1 MLKFKYCLIYIALT
15 LGLQATDY
23 DNLEEENQQLDEKI
37 NHLKQQLT
45 EKGVSP
51 KEINKD
57 EFEEEYIDRSY
68 PKISSKKKEKL
79 LKSFSIADDKSGVFL
94 GGGYAYGEL
103 NLSYQGEMLDR
114 YGANAPSAFKNNINI
129 NAPVS
134 MISAKFGYQKY
145 FVPYFGTRFYGDLLL
160 GGGVLKENAPKQGS
174 FFCILGG
181 RETGGGGGGS
191 VKFKTKK
198 GFFFGFLGER
208 FYGDFVV
215 GGGVLKENA
224 LKQGSFIYILGA
236 MNTDLLFDMPL
247 DFKTKKHFL
256 GVYAGFGI
264 GLMLYQDKP
273 NQNGRNLVVGGY
285 SSPNFLWK
293 SLIEVDYTF
302 NVGVSLTLYRKH
314 RLEIGTKLPISYLR
328 MGVEEGAL
336 YQNKEDDERL
346 LVSANNQFKR
356 SSFLLVNYAFIF

>member
-1 MLKFKYCLIYIALT
+1 MKFKYGLIYIALI

-45 EKGVSP
+45 EKRVSP
-51 KEINKD
+51 KEMDKD
-57 EFEEEYIDRSY
+57 KFEEEYLERTY
-68 PKISSKKKEKL
+68 PKISSKKRKKL

-114 YGANAPSAFKNNINI
+114 YGANAPSAFKNDINI

-134 MISAKFGYQKY
+134 MISVKFGYQKY

-160 GGGVLKENAPKQGS
+160 GGGVLKE
-174 FFCILGG
+174 
-181 RETGGGGGGS
+181 
-191 VKFKTKK
+191 
-198 GFFFGFLGER
+198 
-208 FYGDFVV
+208 D
-215 GGGVLKENA
+215 A
-224 LKQGSFIYILGA
+224 LKQSVGSFIYVLGA
-236 MNTDLLFDMPL
+236 VNTDLLFDMPL

-346 LVSANNQFKR
+346 LISANNQFKR

>member
-1 MLKFKYCLIYIALT
+1 MLKFKYCLIYIALI

-37 NHLKQQLT
+37 NNLKQQLT

-57 EFEEEYIDRSY
+57 KFEEEYIDRSY
-68 PKISSKKKEKL
+68 PKISSKKKEKW
-79 LKSFSIADDKSGVFL
+79 LKSFSIANDRSGVFL

-134 MISAKFGYQKY
+134 MISVKFGYQKY

-160 GGGVLKENAPKQGS
+160 GGGA
-174 FFCILGG
+174 
-181 RETGGGGGGS
+181 
-191 VKFKTKK
+191 
-198 GFFFGFLGER
+198 
-208 FYGDFVV
+208 
-215 GGGVLKENA
+215 LKENA
-224 LKQGSFIYILGA
+224 LKQGSFIYVLGA

-256 GVYAGFGI
+256 GIYAGFGI

-273 NQNGRNLVVGGY
+273 NQNGRDLVVGGY
-285 SSPNFLWK
+285 SSSNFLWK

-328 MGVEEGAL
+328 MGVEEGAI

>member
-1 MLKFKYCLIYIALT
+1 MLKFKYCLIYIVLI

-37 NHLKQQLT
+37 NNLKQQLT

-57 EFEEEYIDRSY
+57 KFEEEYIDRSY

-79 LKSFSIADDKSGVFL
+79 LKSFFIADDKSGVFL

-134 MISAKFGYQKY
+134 MISVKFGYQKY

-160 GGGVLKENAPKQGS
+160 GGGA
-174 FFCILGG
+174 
-181 RETGGGGGGS
+181 
-191 VKFKTKK
+191 
-198 GFFFGFLGER
+198 
-208 FYGDFVV
+208 
-215 GGGVLKENA
+215 LKENA
-224 LKQGSFIYILGA
+224 LKQGSFFYVLGA
-236 MNTDLLFDMPL
+236 VNTDLLFDMPL

-273 NQNGRNLVVGGY
+273 NQNGRDLVVGGY

-328 MGVEEGAL
+328 MGVEEGAI

>member
-1 MLKFKYCLIYIALT
+1 MKFKYGLIYIALII
-15 LGLQATDY
+15 GLQATDY

-51 KEINKD
+51 KEMDKD
-57 EFEEEYIDRSY
+57 KFEEEYLERTY
-68 PKISSKKKEKL
+68 PKISSKKRKKL

-114 YGANAPSAFKNNINI
+114 YGANAPSAFKNDINI
-129 NAPVS
+129 NAPIS

-160 GGGVLKENAPKQGS
+160 GGGVLKEDASKQ
-174 FFCILGG
+174 
-181 RETGGGGGGS
+181 S
-191 VKFKTKK
+191 V
-198 GFFFGFLGER
+198 
-208 FYGDFVV
+208 
-215 GGGVLKENA
+215 
-224 LKQGSFIYILGA
+224 GSFIYVLGA
-236 MNTDLLFDMPL
+236 VNTDLLFDMPL
-247 DFKTKKHFL
+247 DFKTKKHYL

-273 NQNGRNLVVGGY
+273 NQNGRNLVVGSY

-302 NVGVSLTLYRKH
+302 NVGVSLTLYRRH
-314 RLEIGTKLPISYLR
+314 RLEVGVKFPISYLR
-328 MGVEEGAL
+328 VGVEKGAI

-346 LVSANNQFKR
+346 LISANNQFKR

>member
-1 MLKFKYCLIYIALT
+1 MKFKYCLIYIVLI

-37 NHLKQQLT
+37 NNLKQQLT

-57 EFEEEYIDRSY
+57 KFEEEYIDRSY

-79 LKSFSIADDKSGVFL
+79 LKSFSIANDRSGVFL

-160 GGGVLKENAPKQGS
+160 GGGALKEN
-174 FFCILGG
+174 
-181 RETGGGGGGS
+181 
-191 VKFKTKK
+191 V
-198 GFFFGFLGER
+198 
-208 FYGDFVV
+208 
-215 GGGVLKENA
+215 
-224 LKQGSFIYILGA
+224 LKQGSFIYVLGA
-236 MNTDLLFDMPL
+236 VNTDLLFDMPL

-273 NQNGRNLVVGGY
+273 NQNGRDLVVGGY

-328 MGVEEGAL
+328 MGVEEGAI

>member
-1 MLKFKYCLIYIALT
+1 MLKFKYCLIYIALI

-57 EFEEEYIDRSY
+57 KFEEEYIDRSY

-79 LKSFSIADDKSGVFL
+79 LKSFSIANDRSGVFL

-114 YGANAPSAFKNNINI
+114 YGTNAPSTFKNNINI

-134 MISAKFGYQKY
+134 MISVKFGYQKY

-160 GGGVLKENAPKQGS
+160 GGGA
-174 FFCILGG
+174 
-181 RETGGGGGGS
+181 
-191 VKFKTKK
+191 
-198 GFFFGFLGER
+198 
-208 FYGDFVV
+208 
-215 GGGVLKENA
+215 LKENA
-224 LKQGSFIYILGA
+224 LKQGSFFYVLGA
-236 MNTDLLFDMPL
+236 VNTDLLFDMPL

-273 NQNGRNLVVGGY
+273 NQKGRNLVVGGY

-328 MGVEEGAL
+328 MGVEEGAI

>member
-1 MLKFKYCLIYIALT
+1 MKLKYWLVYLAFII
-15 LGLQATDY
+15 GLQATDY
-23 DNLEEENQQLDEKI
+23 NNLEEENQQLDEKI
-37 NHLKQQLT
+37 NNLKRQLT

-51 KEINKD
+51 KEMDKD
-57 EFEEEYIDRSY
+57 KFEEEYLERTY
-68 PKISSKKKEKL
+68 PKISSKKRKKL

-160 GGGVLKENAPKQGS
+160 GGGA
-174 FFCILGG
+174 
-181 RETGGGGGGS
+181 
-191 VKFKTKK
+191 
-198 GFFFGFLGER
+198 
-208 FYGDFVV
+208 
-215 GGGVLKENA
+215 LKENA
-224 LKQGSFIYILGA
+224 LKQPVGSFFYVLGA

-328 MGVEEGAL
+328 MGVEEGAV
-336 YQNKEDDERL
+336 YHNKENDERL
-346 LVSANNQFKR
+346 LISANNQFKR

>member
-1 MLKFKYCLIYIALT
+1 MLKFKYGLIYIALII
-15 LGLQATDY
+15 GLQATDY

-51 KEINKD
+51 KEMDKD
-57 EFEEEYIDRSY
+57 KFEEEYLERTY
-68 PKISSKKKEKL
+68 PKISSKKRKKL

-114 YGANAPSAFKNNINI
+114 YGANAPSAFKNNIKI

-160 GGGVLKENAPKQGS
+160 GGGALKENAIKQ
-174 FFCILGG
+174 
-181 RETGGGGGGS
+181 S
-191 VKFKTKK
+191 V
-198 GFFFGFLGER
+198 
-208 FYGDFVV
+208 
-215 GGGVLKENA
+215 
-224 LKQGSFIYILGA
+224 GSFIYVLGA
-236 MNTDLLFDMPL
+236 VNTDLLFDMPL

-273 NQNGRNLVVGGY
+273 NQNGRNLVMGGY

-346 LVSANNQFKR
+346 LISANNQFKR

>member
-1 MLKFKYCLIYIALT
+1 MKFKYGLIYIALII
-15 LGLQATDY
+15 GLQATDY

-51 KEINKD
+51 KEMDKD
-57 EFEEEYIDRSY
+57 KFEEEYLERTY
-68 PKISSKKKEKL
+68 PKISSKKRKKL

-134 MISAKFGYQKY
+134 MISVKFGYQKY

-160 GGGVLKENAPKQGS
+160 GGGVLKEDASKQ
-174 FFCILGG
+174 
-181 RETGGGGGGS
+181 S
-191 VKFKTKK
+191 V
-198 GFFFGFLGER
+198 
-208 FYGDFVV
+208 
-215 GGGVLKENA
+215 
-224 LKQGSFIYILGA
+224 GSFIYVLGA
-236 MNTDLLFDMPL
+236 VNTDLLFDMPL

-346 LVSANNQFKR
+346 LISANNQFKR

>member
-1 MLKFKYCLIYIALT
+1 MLKFKYGLIYIALVI
-15 LGLQATDY
+15 GLQATDY

-37 NHLKQQLT
+37 NNLKQQLT

-51 KEINKD
+51 KEMDKD
-57 EFEEEYIDRSY
+57 KFEEEYLERTY
-68 PKISSKKKEKL
+68 PKISSKKRKKL

-114 YGANAPSAFKNNINI
+114 YGANAPSAFKNNIKI

-134 MISAKFGYQKY
+134 MISVKFGYQKY

-160 GGGVLKENAPKQGS
+160 GGGALKEDASKQ
-174 FFCILGG
+174 
-181 RETGGGGGGS
+181 S
-191 VKFKTKK
+191 V
-198 GFFFGFLGER
+198 
-208 FYGDFVV
+208 
-215 GGGVLKENA
+215 
-224 LKQGSFIYILGA
+224 GSFIYVLGA
-236 MNTDLLFDMPL
+236 VNTDLLFDMPL

-346 LVSANNQFKR
+346 LISANNQFKR

>member
-1 MLKFKYCLIYIALT
+1 MLKFKYGLIYIALI

-51 KEINKD
+51 KEMDKD
-57 EFEEEYIDRSY
+57 KFEEEYLERTY
-68 PKISSKKKEKL
+68 PKISSKKRKKL

-114 YGANAPSAFKNNINI
+114 YGANAPSAFKNNIKI

-134 MISAKFGYQKY
+134 VISVKFGYQKY

-160 GGGVLKENAPKQGS
+160 GGGVLKEDASKQ
-174 FFCILGG
+174 
-181 RETGGGGGGS
+181 S
-191 VKFKTKK
+191 V
-198 GFFFGFLGER
+198 
-208 FYGDFVV
+208 
-215 GGGVLKENA
+215 
-224 LKQGSFIYILGA
+224 GSFIYVLGA
-236 MNTDLLFDMPL
+236 VNTDLLFDMPL

-264 GLMLYQDKP
+264 GLMLYQDRP

-346 LVSANNQFKR
+346 LISANNQFKR

>member
-1 MLKFKYCLIYIALT
+1 MLKFKYGLIYIALI
-15 LGLQATDY
+15 LGLQAADY

-51 KEINKD
+51 KEMDKD
-57 EFEEEYIDRSY
+57 KFEEEYLERTY
-68 PKISSKKKEKL
+68 PKISSKKRKKL

-134 MISAKFGYQKY
+134 MISVKFGYQKY

-160 GGGVLKENAPKQGS
+160 GGGALKEN
-174 FFCILGG
+174 
-181 RETGGGGGGS
+181 
-191 VKFKTKK
+191 V
-198 GFFFGFLGER
+198 
-208 FYGDFVV
+208 
-215 GGGVLKENA
+215 
-224 LKQGSFIYILGA
+224 LKQGSFIYVLGA

-328 MGVEEGAL
+328 MGVEEGAI

>member
-1 MLKFKYCLIYIALT
+1 MKFKYGLIYIALII
-15 LGLQATDY
+15 GLQATDY

-51 KEINKD
+51 KEMDKD
-57 EFEEEYIDRSY
+57 KFEEEYLERTY
-68 PKISSKKKEKL
+68 PKISSKKRKKL

-114 YGANAPSAFKNNINI
+114 YGANAPSAFKNNIKI

-134 MISAKFGYQKY
+134 MISVKFGYQKY

-160 GGGVLKENAPKQGS
+160 GGGVLKEDASKQ
-174 FFCILGG
+174 
-181 RETGGGGGGS
+181 S
-191 VKFKTKK
+191 V
-198 GFFFGFLGER
+198 
-208 FYGDFVV
+208 
-215 GGGVLKENA
+215 
-224 LKQGSFIYILGA
+224 GSFIYVLGA
-236 MNTDLLFDMPL
+236 VNTDLLFDMPL

-346 LVSANNQFKR
+346 LISANNQFKR

>member
-1 MLKFKYCLIYIALT
+1 MLKFKYCLIYIALI

-37 NHLKQQLT
+37 NNLKQQLT

-51 KEINKD
+51 KEIDKD
-57 EFEEEYIDRSY
+57 KFEEEYIDRSY

-79 LKSFSIADDKSGVFL
+79 LKSFSIANDRSGVFL

-134 MISAKFGYQKY
+134 MISTKFGYQKY

-160 GGGVLKENAPKQGS
+160 GGGALKEK
-174 FFCILGG
+174 
-181 RETGGGGGGS
+181 
-191 VKFKTKK
+191 
-198 GFFFGFLGER
+198 
-208 FYGDFVV
+208 
-215 GGGVLKENA
+215 A
-224 LKQGSFIYILGA
+224 LKQGSFIYVLGA

-273 NQNGRNLVVGGY
+273 NQNGRDLVVGGY

-328 MGVEEGAL
+328 VGVEEGAI

-356 SSFLLVNYAFIF
+356 FSFLLVNYAFIF

>member
-1 MLKFKYCLIYIALT
+1 MLKFKYGLIYIALII
-15 LGLQATDY
+15 GLQATDY

-51 KEINKD
+51 KEMDKD
-57 EFEEEYIDRSY
+57 KFEEEYLERTY
-68 PKISSKKKEKL
+68 PKISSKKRKKL

-114 YGANAPSAFKNNINI
+114 YGANAPSAFKNNISL

-134 MISAKFGYQKY
+134 MISVKFGYQKY

-160 GGGVLKENAPKQGS
+160 GGGVLKENAIKQP
-174 FFCILGG
+174 
-181 RETGGGGGGS
+181 
-191 VKFKTKK
+191 V
-198 GFFFGFLGER
+198 
-208 FYGDFVV
+208 
-215 GGGVLKENA
+215 
-224 LKQGSFIYILGA
+224 GSFIYVLGA
-236 MNTDLLFDMPL
+236 FNTDLLFDMPL

-328 MGVEEGAL
+328 MGVEEGAI

>member
-1 MLKFKYCLIYIALT
+1 MLKFKYCLIYIALI

-37 NHLKQQLT
+37 NNLKQQLT

-57 EFEEEYIDRSY
+57 KFEEEYIDRSC

-79 LKSFSIADDKSGVFL
+79 LKSFSIANDRSGVFL

-134 MISAKFGYQKY
+134 MISVKFGYQKY

-160 GGGVLKENAPKQGS
+160 GGGA
-174 FFCILGG
+174 
-181 RETGGGGGGS
+181 
-191 VKFKTKK
+191 
-198 GFFFGFLGER
+198 
-208 FYGDFVV
+208 
-215 GGGVLKENA
+215 LKENA
-224 LKQGSFIYILGA
+224 LKQGSFFYVLGA
-236 MNTDLLFDMPL
+236 VNTDLLFDMPL

-273 NQNGRNLVVGGY
+273 NQNGRNLVVEGY

-328 MGVEEGAL
+328 MGVEEGAI

>member
-1 MLKFKYCLIYIALT
+1 MKFKYGLIYIALI

-51 KEINKD
+51 KEMDKD
-57 EFEEEYIDRSY
+57 KFEEEYIDRSY

-79 LKSFSIADDKSGVFL
+79 LKSFSIANDKSGVFL

-134 MISAKFGYQKY
+134 MISVKFGYQKY

-160 GGGVLKENAPKQGS
+160 GGGA
-174 FFCILGG
+174 
-181 RETGGGGGGS
+181 
-191 VKFKTKK
+191 
-198 GFFFGFLGER
+198 
-208 FYGDFVV
+208 
-215 GGGVLKENA
+215 LKENA
-224 LKQGSFIYILGA
+224 LKQSVGSFIYVLGA

-328 MGVEEGAL
+328 MGVEEGAI

>member
-1 MLKFKYCLIYIALT
+1 MLKFKYGLIYIALI

-51 KEINKD
+51 KEMDKD
-57 EFEEEYIDRSY
+57 KFEEEYLERTY
-68 PKISSKKKEKL
+68 PKISSKKRKKL

-114 YGANAPSAFKNNINI
+114 YGANAPSAFKNNIKI

-134 MISAKFGYQKY
+134 MISVKFGYQKY

-160 GGGVLKENAPKQGS
+160 GGGVLKEDASKQ
-174 FFCILGG
+174 
-181 RETGGGGGGS
+181 S
-191 VKFKTKK
+191 V
-198 GFFFGFLGER
+198 
-208 FYGDFVV
+208 
-215 GGGVLKENA
+215 
-224 LKQGSFIYILGA
+224 GSFIYVLGA
-236 MNTDLLFDMPL
+236 VNTDLLFDMPL

-285 SSPNFLWK
+285 SSPDFLWK

-336 YQNKEDDERL
+336 YQNKEDNERL
-346 LVSANNQFKR
+346 LISANNQFKR

>member
-1 MLKFKYCLIYIALT
+1 MLKFKYCLIYIALII
-15 LGLQATDY
+15 GLQATDY

-37 NHLKQQLT
+37 NNLKQQLT

-51 KEINKD
+51 KEMDKD
-57 EFEEEYIDRSY
+57 KFEEEYLERTY
-68 PKISSKKKEKL
+68 PKISSKKRKKL
-79 LKSFSIADDKSGVFL
+79 LKAYSIADDKSGVFL

-103 NLSYQGEMLDR
+103 NLSYQGEMLDK
-114 YGANAPSAFKNNINI
+114 YGANAPSAFKNNIKI

-134 MISAKFGYQKY
+134 MISVKFGYQKY

-160 GGGVLKENAPKQGS
+160 GGGVLKEDASKQ
-174 FFCILGG
+174 
-181 RETGGGGGGS
+181 S
-191 VKFKTKK
+191 V
-198 GFFFGFLGER
+198 
-208 FYGDFVV
+208 
-215 GGGVLKENA
+215 
-224 LKQGSFIYILGA
+224 GSFIYVLGA
-236 MNTDLLFDMPL
+236 VNTDLLFDMPL

-328 MGVEEGAL
+328 MGVEEGAV

-346 LVSANNQFKR
+346 LISANNQFKR

>member
-1 MLKFKYCLIYIALT
+1 MKFKYGLIYIALI

-51 KEINKD
+51 KEMDKD
-57 EFEEEYIDRSY
+57 KFEEEYLERTY
-68 PKISSKKKEKL
+68 PKISSKKRKKL

-114 YGANAPSAFKNNINI
+114 YGANAPSAFKNNIKI

-160 GGGVLKENAPKQGS
+160 GGGVLKEDASKQ
-174 FFCILGG
+174 
-181 RETGGGGGGS
+181 S
-191 VKFKTKK
+191 V
-198 GFFFGFLGER
+198 
-208 FYGDFVV
+208 
-215 GGGVLKENA
+215 
-224 LKQGSFIYILGA
+224 GSFIYVLGA
-236 MNTDLLFDMPL
+236 VNTDLLFDMPL

-346 LVSANNQFKR
+346 LISANNQFKR

>member
-1 MLKFKYCLIYIALT
+1 MLKFKYCLIYIALI

-45 EKGVSP
+45 EKGVLP

-57 EFEEEYIDRSY
+57 KFEEEYIDRSY
-68 PKISSKKKEKL
+68 PKIFSKKKEKL
-79 LKSFSIADDKSGVFL
+79 LKSFSIANDRSGVFL

-103 NLSYQGEMLDR
+103 NLSYQGEMLNR

-134 MISAKFGYQKY
+134 MISVKFGYQKY

-160 GGGVLKENAPKQGS
+160 GGGA
-174 FFCILGG
+174 
-181 RETGGGGGGS
+181 
-191 VKFKTKK
+191 
-198 GFFFGFLGER
+198 
-208 FYGDFVV
+208 
-215 GGGVLKENA
+215 LKENA

-256 GVYAGFGI
+256 GVYVGFGI

-328 MGVEEGAL
+328 MGVEEGAI

>member
-1 MLKFKYCLIYIALT
+1 MLKFKYGLIYIALII
-15 LGLQATDY
+15 GLQATDY

-51 KEINKD
+51 KEMDKD
-57 EFEEEYIDRSY
+57 KFEEEYLERTY
-68 PKISSKKKEKL
+68 PKISSKKRKKL

-114 YGANAPSAFKNNINI
+114 YGTNAPSAFKNNINI

-134 MISAKFGYQKY
+134 MISVKFGYQKY

-160 GGGVLKENAPKQGS
+160 GGGVLKE
-174 FFCILGG
+174 
-181 RETGGGGGGS
+181 
-191 VKFKTKK
+191 
-198 GFFFGFLGER
+198 
-208 FYGDFVV
+208 D
-215 GGGVLKENA
+215 A
-224 LKQGSFIYILGA
+224 LKQSVGSFIYVLGA
-236 MNTDLLFDMPL
+236 VNTDLLFDMPL

-346 LVSANNQFKR
+346 LISANNQFKR

>member
-1 MLKFKYCLIYIALT
+1 MKLKYWLVYLAFII
-15 LGLQATDY
+15 GLQATDY

-37 NHLKQQLT
+37 NNLKRQLT

-51 KEINKD
+51 KEMDKD
-57 EFEEEYIDRSY
+57 KFEEEYLERTY
-68 PKISSKKKEKL
+68 PKISSKKRKKL

-134 MISAKFGYQKY
+134 MISVKFGYQKY

-160 GGGVLKENAPKQGS
+160 GGGA
-174 FFCILGG
+174 
-181 RETGGGGGGS
+181 
-191 VKFKTKK
+191 
-198 GFFFGFLGER
+198 
-208 FYGDFVV
+208 
-215 GGGVLKENA
+215 LKENA
-224 LKQGSFIYILGA
+224 LKQPVGSFFYVLGA

-273 NQNGRNLVVGGY
+273 NQNGRDLVVGCY

-328 MGVEEGAL
+328 MGVEEGAI
-336 YQNKEDDERL
+336 YHNKEDDERL
-346 LVSANNQFKR
+346 LISANNQFKR

>member
-1 MLKFKYCLIYIALT
+1 MKFKYGLIYIALI

-51 KEINKD
+51 KEMDKD
-57 EFEEEYIDRSY
+57 KFEEEYLERTY
-68 PKISSKKKEKL
+68 PKISSKKRKKL

-134 MISAKFGYQKY
+134 MISVKFGYQKY

-160 GGGVLKENAPKQGS
+160 GGGVLKEDASKQ
-174 FFCILGG
+174 
-181 RETGGGGGGS
+181 S
-191 VKFKTKK
+191 V
-198 GFFFGFLGER
+198 
-208 FYGDFVV
+208 
-215 GGGVLKENA
+215 
-224 LKQGSFIYILGA
+224 GSFIYVLGA
-236 MNTDLLFDMPL
+236 VNTDLLFDMPL

-273 NQNGRNLVVGGY
+273 NQNGRNLVMGGY

-328 MGVEEGAL
+328 MGVEEGVL

-346 LVSANNQFKR
+346 LISANNQFKR

>member
-1 MLKFKYCLIYIALT
+1 MKLKYWLVYLAFII
-15 LGLQATDY
+15 GLQATDY

-51 KEINKD
+51 KEMDKD
-57 EFEEEYIDRSY
+57 KFEEEYLERTY
-68 PKISSKKKEKL
+68 PKISSKKRKKL

-114 YGANAPSAFKNNINI
+114 YGANAPSAFKNNIKI

-134 MISAKFGYQKY
+134 VISAKFGYQKY

-160 GGGVLKENAPKQGS
+160 GGGVLKEDASKQ
-174 FFCILGG
+174 
-181 RETGGGGGGS
+181 S
-191 VKFKTKK
+191 V
-198 GFFFGFLGER
+198 
-208 FYGDFVV
+208 
-215 GGGVLKENA
+215 
-224 LKQGSFIYILGA
+224 GSFIYVLGA
-236 MNTDLLFDMPL
+236 VNTDLLFDMPL
-247 DFKTKKHFL
+247 DFKAKKHFL

-328 MGVEEGAL
+328 MGVEEGAI
-336 YQNKEDDERL
+336 YHNKENDERL
-346 LVSANNQFKR
+346 LISANNQFKR

>member
-1 MLKFKYCLIYIALT
+1 MLKFKYGLIYIALI

-51 KEINKD
+51 KEMDKD
-57 EFEEEYIDRSY
+57 KFEEEYLERTY
-68 PKISSKKKEKL
+68 PKISSKKRKKL

-134 MISAKFGYQKY
+134 MISTKFGYQKY

-160 GGGVLKENAPKQGS
+160 GGGVLKEDASKQ
-174 FFCILGG
+174 
-181 RETGGGGGGS
+181 S
-191 VKFKTKK
+191 V
-198 GFFFGFLGER
+198 
-208 FYGDFVV
+208 
-215 GGGVLKENA
+215 
-224 LKQGSFIYILGA
+224 GSFIYVLGA
-236 MNTDLLFDMPL
+236 VNTDLLFDMPL

-346 LVSANNQFKR
+346 LISANNQFKR

>member
-1 MLKFKYCLIYIALT
+1 MLKFKYGLIYIALII
-15 LGLQATDY
+15 GLQATDY

-51 KEINKD
+51 KEMDKD
-57 EFEEEYIDRSY
+57 KFEEEYLERTY
-68 PKISSKKKEKL
+68 PKISSKKRKKL

-114 YGANAPSAFKNNINI
+114 YGANAPSAFKNNIKI

-134 MISAKFGYQKY
+134 MISVKFGYQKY

-160 GGGVLKENAPKQGS
+160 GGGVLKEDASKQ
-174 FFCILGG
+174 
-181 RETGGGGGGS
+181 S
-191 VKFKTKK
+191 V
-198 GFFFGFLGER
+198 
-208 FYGDFVV
+208 
-215 GGGVLKENA
+215 
-224 LKQGSFIYILGA
+224 GSFIYVLGA
-236 MNTDLLFDMPL
+236 VNTDLLFDMPL

-328 MGVEEGAL
+328 MGVEEGAI

>member
-1 MLKFKYCLIYIALT
+1 MKLKYWLVYLAFII
-15 LGLQATDY
+15 GLQATDY

-37 NHLKQQLT
+37 NNLKRQLI

-51 KEINKD
+51 KEMDKD
-57 EFEEEYIDRSY
+57 KFEEEYLERTY
-68 PKISSKKKEKL
+68 PKISSKKRKKL

-160 GGGVLKENAPKQGS
+160 GGGA
-174 FFCILGG
+174 
-181 RETGGGGGGS
+181 
-191 VKFKTKK
+191 
-198 GFFFGFLGER
+198 
-208 FYGDFVV
+208 
-215 GGGVLKENA
+215 LKENA
-224 LKQGSFIYILGA
+224 LKQPVGSFFYVLGA

-273 NQNGRNLVVGGY
+273 NQNGRDLVVGGY

-328 MGVEEGAL
+328 MGVEEGAV
-336 YQNKEDDERL
+336 YHNKENDERL
-346 LVSANNQFKR
+346 LISANNQFKR

>member
-1 MLKFKYCLIYIALT
+1 MLKFKYGLIYIALII
-15 LGLQATDY
+15 GLQATDY

-51 KEINKD
+51 KEMDKD
-57 EFEEEYIDRSY
+57 KFEEEYINRSY

-134 MISAKFGYQKY
+134 MISVKFGYQKY

-160 GGGVLKENAPKQGS
+160 GGGALKENAIKQ
-174 FFCILGG
+174 
-181 RETGGGGGGS
+181 S
-191 VKFKTKK
+191 V
-198 GFFFGFLGER
+198 
-208 FYGDFVV
+208 
-215 GGGVLKENA
+215 
-224 LKQGSFIYILGA
+224 GSFIYVLGA
-236 MNTDLLFDMPL
+236 VNTDLLFDMPL

-273 NQNGRNLVVGGY
+273 NQNGRNLVMGGY

-328 MGVEEGAL
+328 MGVEEGAI

>member
-1 MLKFKYCLIYIALT
+1 MLKFKYGLIYIALII
-15 LGLQATDY
+15 GLQATDY

-51 KEINKD
+51 KEMDKD
-57 EFEEEYIDRSY
+57 KFEEEYLERTY
-68 PKISSKKKEKL
+68 PKISSKKRKKL

-94 GGGYAYGEL
+94 GGGYAYGRF

-114 YGANAPSAFKNNINI
+114 YGANASSAFKNNINI

-160 GGGVLKENAPKQGS
+160 GGGVLKEDASKQ
-174 FFCILGG
+174 
-181 RETGGGGGGS
+181 S
-191 VKFKTKK
+191 V
-198 GFFFGFLGER
+198 
-208 FYGDFVV
+208 
-215 GGGVLKENA
+215 
-224 LKQGSFIYILGA
+224 GSFIYVLGA
-236 MNTDLLFDMPL
+236 VNTDLLFDMPL

-273 NQNGRNLVVGGY
+273 NQNGRNLVMGGY

-328 MGVEEGAL
+328 MGVEEGAI
-336 YQNKEDDERL
+336 YHNKEDDERL
-346 LVSANNQFKR
+346 LISANNQFKR

>member
-1 MLKFKYCLIYIALT
+1 MLKFKYCLIYIALI

-51 KEINKD
+51 KEMDKD
-57 EFEEEYIDRSY
+57 KFEEEYLERTY
-68 PKISSKKKEKL
+68 PKISSKKRKKL

-103 NLSYQGEMLDR
+103 HLSYQGEMLDR

-134 MISAKFGYQKY
+134 MISVKFGYQKY

-160 GGGVLKENAPKQGS
+160 GGGVLKEDASKQ
-174 FFCILGG
+174 
-181 RETGGGGGGS
+181 S
-191 VKFKTKK
+191 V
-198 GFFFGFLGER
+198 
-208 FYGDFVV
+208 
-215 GGGVLKENA
+215 
-224 LKQGSFIYILGA
+224 GSFIYVLGA

-273 NQNGRNLVVGGY
+273 NQNGRDLVVGGY

-328 MGVEEGAL
+328 MGVEEGAI

-346 LVSANNQFKR
+346 LISANNQFKR

>member
-1 MLKFKYCLIYIALT
+1 MKFKYCLIYIALI

-37 NHLKQQLT
+37 NNLKQQLT
-45 EKGVSP
+45 EKGVSL

-57 EFEEEYIDRSY
+57 KFEEEYIDRSY

-79 LKSFSIADDKSGVFL
+79 LKSFSIANDRSGVFL

-134 MISAKFGYQKY
+134 MISVKFGYQKY

-160 GGGVLKENAPKQGS
+160 GGGA
-174 FFCILGG
+174 
-181 RETGGGGGGS
+181 
-191 VKFKTKK
+191 
-198 GFFFGFLGER
+198 
-208 FYGDFVV
+208 
-215 GGGVLKENA
+215 LKENA
-224 LKQGSFIYILGA
+224 LKQGSFIYVLGA
-236 MNTDLLFDMPL
+236 VNTDLLFDMPL

-314 RLEIGTKLPISYLR
+314 RLEVGTKLPISYLR
-328 MGVEEGAL
+328 MGVEEGAI
-336 YQNKEDDERL
+336 YQNKEDNERL

>member
-1 MLKFKYCLIYIALT
+1 MLKFKYGLIYIALI

-51 KEINKD
+51 KEMDKD
-57 EFEEEYIDRSY
+57 KFEEEYLERTY
-68 PKISSKKKEKL
+68 PKISSKKRKKL

-114 YGANAPSAFKNNINI
+114 YGANAPSAFKSNINI

-134 MISAKFGYQKY
+134 MISVKFGYQKY

-160 GGGVLKENAPKQGS
+160 GGGVLKEDASKQ
-174 FFCILGG
+174 
-181 RETGGGGGGS
+181 S
-191 VKFKTKK
+191 V
-198 GFFFGFLGER
+198 
-208 FYGDFVV
+208 
-215 GGGVLKENA
+215 
-224 LKQGSFIYILGA
+224 GSFIYVLGA
-236 MNTDLLFDMPL
+236 VNTDLLFDMPL

-314 RLEIGTKLPISYLR
+314 RLEIGAKLPISYLR

>member
-1 MLKFKYCLIYIALT
+1 MLKFKYGLIYIALI

-51 KEINKD
+51 KEMDKD
-57 EFEEEYIDRSY
+57 KFEEEYLERTY
-68 PKISSKKKEKL
+68 PKISSKKRKKL

-114 YGANAPSAFKNNINI
+114 YGANAPSAFKNNIKI
-129 NAPVS
+129 DAPVS

-160 GGGVLKENAPKQGS
+160 GGGALKEDASKQ
-174 FFCILGG
+174 
-181 RETGGGGGGS
+181 S
-191 VKFKTKK
+191 V
-198 GFFFGFLGER
+198 
-208 FYGDFVV
+208 
-215 GGGVLKENA
+215 
-224 LKQGSFIYILGA
+224 GSFIYVLGA
-236 MNTDLLFDMPL
+236 VNTDLLFDMPL

-346 LVSANNQFKR
+346 LISANNQFKR

>member
-1 MLKFKYCLIYIALT
+1 MLKFKYGLIYIALI

-51 KEINKD
+51 KEMDKD
-57 EFEEEYIDRSY
+57 KFEEEYLERTY
-68 PKISSKKKEKL
+68 PKISSKKRKKL

-103 NLSYQGEMLDR
+103 NLSYQGEMNDK
-114 YGANAPSAFKNNINI
+114 YGVNASSAFKNNINI

-160 GGGVLKENAPKQGS
+160 GGGVLKEDASKQ
-174 FFCILGG
+174 
-181 RETGGGGGGS
+181 S
-191 VKFKTKK
+191 V
-198 GFFFGFLGER
+198 
-208 FYGDFVV
+208 
-215 GGGVLKENA
+215 
-224 LKQGSFIYILGA
+224 GSFIYVLGA
-236 MNTDLLFDMPL
+236 VNTDLLFDMPL

-328 MGVEEGAL
+328 MGVEEGAV

-346 LVSANNQFKR
+346 LISANNQFKR

>member
-1 MLKFKYCLIYIALT
+1 
-15 LGLQATDY
+15 
-23 DNLEEENQQLDEKI
+23 
-37 NHLKQQLT
+37 
-45 EKGVSP
+45 
-51 KEINKD
+51 
-57 EFEEEYIDRSY
+57 
-68 PKISSKKKEKL
+68 
-79 LKSFSIADDKSGVFL
+79 
-94 GGGYAYGEL
+94 
-103 NLSYQGEMLDR
+103 MLDR
-114 YGANAPSAFKNNINI
+114 YGANAPSTFKNNIKI

-134 MISAKFGYQKY
+134 MISVKFGYQKY

-160 GGGVLKENAPKQGS
+160 GGGALKEN
-174 FFCILGG
+174 
-181 RETGGGGGGS
+181 
-191 VKFKTKK
+191 
-198 GFFFGFLGER
+198 
-208 FYGDFVV
+208 
-215 GGGVLKENA
+215 VLK
-224 LKQGSFIYILGA
+224 QSVGSFIYVLGA
-236 MNTDLLFDMPL
+236 VNTDLLFDMPL

-328 MGVEEGAL
+328 MGVEEGAV

-346 LVSANNQFKR
+346 LISANNQFKR
-356 SSFLLVNYAFIF
+356 SSLLLVNYAFIF

>member
-1 MLKFKYCLIYIALT
+1 MLKFKYCLIYIALII
-15 LGLQATDY
+15 GLQATDY
-23 DNLEEENQQLDEKI
+23 NNLEEENQQLDEKI
-37 NHLKQQLT
+37 NNLKQQLT

-51 KEINKD
+51 KEMDKD
-57 EFEEEYIDRSY
+57 KFEEEYLERTY
-68 PKISSKKKEKL
+68 PKISSKKRKKL
-79 LKSFSIADDKSGVFL
+79 LKAYSIADDKSGVFL

-114 YGANAPSAFKNNINI
+114 YGANAPSAFKNNIKI

-160 GGGVLKENAPKQGS
+160 GGGVLKEDASKQ
-174 FFCILGG
+174 
-181 RETGGGGGGS
+181 S
-191 VKFKTKK
+191 V
-198 GFFFGFLGER
+198 
-208 FYGDFVV
+208 
-215 GGGVLKENA
+215 
-224 LKQGSFIYILGA
+224 GSFIYVLGA
-236 MNTDLLFDMPL
+236 VNTDLLFDMPL

-264 GLMLYQDKP
+264 GLMLYQDRP

-328 MGVEEGAL
+328 MGVEEGAI
-336 YQNKEDDERL
+336 YQNKDDDERL
-346 LVSANNQFKR
+346 LISANNQFKR

>member
-1 MLKFKYCLIYIALT
+1 MKLKYWLVYLAFII
-15 LGLQATDY
+15 GLQATDY

-37 NHLKQQLT
+37 NNLKRQLT

-51 KEINKD
+51 KEMDKD
-57 EFEEEYIDRSY
+57 KFEEEYLERTY
-68 PKISSKKKEKL
+68 PKISSKKRKKL

-160 GGGVLKENAPKQGS
+160 GGGA
-174 FFCILGG
+174 
-181 RETGGGGGGS
+181 
-191 VKFKTKK
+191 
-198 GFFFGFLGER
+198 
-208 FYGDFVV
+208 
-215 GGGVLKENA
+215 LKENA
-224 LKQGSFIYILGA
+224 LKQPVGSFFYVLGA

-273 NQNGRNLVVGGY
+273 NQNGRDLVVGGY

-328 MGVEEGAL
+328 MGVEEGAI
-336 YQNKEDDERL
+336 YHNKENDERL
-346 LVSANNQFKR
+346 LISANNQFKR